1 MTFDIIHKM
10 ADHMAEIRNQE
21 VKDAQA
27 HRICVALVAALK
39 ARR

>member
-10 ADHMAEIRNQE
+10 ADHMAEIHNQE
-21 VKDAQA
+21 VKTEQA

-39 ARR
+39 GGH